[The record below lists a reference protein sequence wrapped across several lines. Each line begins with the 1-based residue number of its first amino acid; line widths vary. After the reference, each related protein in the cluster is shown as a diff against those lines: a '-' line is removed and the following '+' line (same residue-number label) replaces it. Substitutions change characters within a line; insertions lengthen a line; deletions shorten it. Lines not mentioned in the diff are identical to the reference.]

1 MNYDIKKTLIKIV
14 KYALL
19 IGIPFLTTQ
28 YPDIANMTI
37 GAGLVALYDVLKHKL
52 DIRLP

>member
-1 MNYDIKKTLIKIV
+1 MYKFKLTLIKIV

-19 IGIPFLTTQ
+19 VGIPFLTTQ
-28 YPDIANMTI
+28 YPDIANLTI